1 MRSFMIT
8 PQNLSQ
14 FNTTL
19 SLARYNYQSLEQPA
33 GCRRSQYGPTM
44 SEEKTEVTRRS
55 FIKGAG
61 SVVGGAAVTGVTP
74 LTAAADPV
82 KLTLL
87 DPTGAQ
93 EITHLFAVR
102 LPNLDGKVI
111 AELAVDP
118 TKWQPHRTMPY
129 IEELLRKQY
138 PDLKFIA
145 MQEFP
150 MGIQI
155 SEDRVIQMVAA
166 RKPDAV
172 IIGNAG

>member
-1 MRSFMIT
+1 MNKGDEEVSRRNFLWSAGSAIGGASITSIT
-8 PQNLSQ
+8 P
-14 FNTTL
+14 
-19 SLARYNYQSLEQPA
+19 PA
-33 GCRRSQYGPTM
+33 N
-44 SEEKTEVTRRS
+44 
-55 FIKGAG
+55 
-61 SVVGGAAVTGVTP
+61 
-74 LTAAADPV
+74 AADPV
-82 KLTLL
+82 TMTLL

-93 EITHLFAVR
+93 EITHLFAQR
-102 LPNLDGKVI
+102 LPDLNHKVI

-129 IEELLRKQY
+129 IEELLKKQF
-138 PDLKFIA
+138 PGIQFIP

-155 SEDRVIQMVAA
+155 SETRVIQMVAN

>member
-1 MRSFMIT
+1 M
-8 PQNLSQ
+8 
-14 FNTTL
+14 
-19 SLARYNYQSLEQPA
+19 
-33 GCRRSQYGPTM
+33 
-44 SEEKTEVTRRS
+44 
-55 FIKGAG
+55 
-61 SVVGGAAVTGVTP
+61 GGASFVGIGLQSGT
-74 LTAAADPV
+74 DPV
-82 KLTLL
+82 KLRLL

-93 EITHLFAVR
+93 EITHLFAGR
-102 LPNLDGKVI
+102 LQSLDGKVV

-129 IEELLRKQY
+129 IEELLKERF
-138 PDLKFIA
+138 PTVRFIP

-155 SEDRVIQMVAA
+155 SEDRVVQMVAA

>member
-1 MRSFMIT
+1 MV
-8 PQNLSQ
+8 
-14 FNTTL
+14 
-19 SLARYNYQSLEQPA
+19 E
-33 GCRRSQYGPTM
+33 
-44 SEEKTEVTRRS
+44 EEKTGKEKAEVTRRS
-55 FIKGAG
+55 FLKGTG
-61 SVVGGAAVTGVTP
+61 IVIGGAAAPTLPTLAKAGE
-74 LTAAADPV
+74 PV
-82 KLTLL
+82 RLTLL

-93 EITHLFAVR
+93 EITHLFAPR
-102 LPNLDGKVI
+102 LPELNGRII

-129 IEELLRKQY
+129 IAKLLKSRY
-138 PDLKFIA
+138 PDLKFIP

-155 SEDRVIQMVAA
+155 SSDQVIQMVAA

>member
-1 MRSFMIT
+1 
-8 PQNLSQ
+8 
-14 FNTTL
+14 
-19 SLARYNYQSLEQPA
+19 
-33 GCRRSQYGPTM
+33 M
-44 SEEKTEVTRRS
+44 SEDKTEVTRRD

-61 SVVGGAAVTGVTP
+61 SAISGAAVTGVTP
-74 LTAAADPV
+74 LAEAAESV

-93 EITHLFAVR
+93 EITHLFAAR

-111 AELAVDP
+111 AELAVDA

-129 IEELLRKQY
+129 IEELFRKQY
-138 PDLKFIA
+138 PNVKFIP

-155 SEDRVIQMVAA
+155 SEDRIIRMVAA

>member
-1 MRSFMIT
+1 
-8 PQNLSQ
+8 
-14 FNTTL
+14 
-19 SLARYNYQSLEQPA
+19 
-33 GCRRSQYGPTM
+33 M
-44 SEEKTEVTRRS
+44 SREPEVTRRD
-55 FIKGAG
+55 FLKGTG
-61 SVVGGAAVTGVTP
+61 SLIGGTAVTGMTP
-74 LTAAADPV
+74 LIDTEPV

-93 EITHLFAVR
+93 EITHLFATR
-102 LPNLDGKVI
+102 LPDLNGKVV

-129 IEELLRKQY
+129 IEELLKKNF
-138 PDLKFIA
+138 PTINFIS

-155 SEDRVIQMVAA
+155 SEDRVIQLVAA

>member
-1 MRSFMIT
+1 MH
-8 PQNLSQ
+8 N
-14 FNTTL
+14 
-19 SLARYNYQSLEQPA
+19 
-33 GCRRSQYGPTM
+33 
-44 SEEKTEVTRRS
+44 TRRD
-55 FIKGAG
+55 FLKDAG
-61 SVVGGAAVTGVTP
+61 SLIGGASI
-74 LTAAADPV
+74 TAAAPSADAAEQV
-82 KLTLL
+82 DLTLL

-93 EITHLFAVR
+93 EITHLFAPR
-102 LPNLDGKVI
+102 LPDLNGRVI

-129 IEELLRKQY
+129 IEDLLRKQF
-138 PDLKFIA
+138 PTVRFIS

-166 RKPDAV
+166 RRPDAV

>member
-1 MRSFMIT
+1 MRDRERNKIGESEV
-8 PQNLSQ
+8 S
-14 FNTTL
+14 
-19 SLARYNYQSLEQPA
+19 
-33 GCRRSQYGPTM
+33 RRDFLRGT
-44 SEEKTEVTRRS
+44 
-55 FIKGAG
+55 G
-61 SVVGGAAVTGVTP
+61 SVAGGVAVGSVAPLAAAAG
-74 LTAAADPV
+74 LAEATAAEPV

-93 EITHLFAVR
+93 EITHLFARR
-102 LPNLDGKVI
+102 LQDLNGKVI

-129 IEELLRKQY
+129 IEDLMKKQF
-138 PDLKFIA
+138 PSIRFIP

-150 MGIQI
+150 MGTQI
-155 SEDRVIQMVAA
+155 SSDKVIKMVAE

>member
-1 MRSFMIT
+1 MNS
-8 PQNLSQ
+8 S
-14 FNTTL
+14 
-19 SLARYNYQSLEQPA
+19 
-33 GCRRSQYGPTM
+33 RRD
-44 SEEKTEVTRRS
+44 
-55 FIKGAG
+55 FLKGTG
-61 SVVGGAAVTGVTP
+61 SAIGGATVTAMSLSIP
-74 LTAAADPV
+74 AAEPV

-93 EITHLFAVR
+93 EITHLFAAR
-102 LPNLDGKVI
+102 LPDLNSKVI

-129 IEELLRKQY
+129 IEKLLKEQF
-138 PDLKFIA
+138 PTVTFIP

-150 MGIQI
+150 MGLQV
-155 SEDRVIQMVAA
+155 SEDRVIRMVAA

>member
-1 MRSFMIT
+1 MLGAK
-8 PQNLSQ
+8 P
-14 FNTTL
+14 
-19 SLARYNYQSLEQPA
+19 P
-33 GCRRSQYGPTM
+33 
-44 SEEKTEVTRRS
+44 EVTRRT
-55 FIKGAG
+55 FLKGTG
-61 SVVGGAAVTGVTP
+61 SAISGATLTGMTP
-74 LTAAADPV
+74 SAATKPA

-93 EITHLFAVR
+93 EITHLFAAR
-102 LPNLDGKVI
+102 LPDLNGKVI

-129 IEELLRKQY
+129 IEELLKKQF
-138 PDLKFIA
+138 PTAKFIP
-145 MQEFP
+145 MQQFP
-150 MGIQI
+150 MGLQV

>member
-1 MRSFMIT
+1 MELGREMRNS
-8 PQNLSQ
+8 
-14 FNTTL
+14 
-19 SLARYNYQSLEQPA
+19 
-33 GCRRSQYGPTM
+33 RRKFLRGT
-44 SEEKTEVTRRS
+44 
-55 FIKGAG
+55 G
-61 SVVGGAAVTGVTP
+61 SIIGGAAVTAITP
-74 LTAAADPV
+74 LAEAADPV
-82 KLTLL
+82 RLTLL

-93 EITHLFAVR
+93 EITHLFAAR
-102 LPNLDGKVI
+102 LPDLNGKVI

-129 IEELLRKQY
+129 IEELLKQQF
-138 PDLKFIA
+138 PTIQFIP
-145 MQEFP
+145 MREFP

>member
-1 MRSFMIT
+1 MKSKNAADLTASTEKSPEDRNGKNEEAEVS
-8 PQNLSQ
+8 
-14 FNTTL
+14 
-19 SLARYNYQSLEQPA
+19 
-33 GCRRSQYGPTM
+33 RRHF
-44 SEEKTEVTRRS
+44 VRH
-55 FIKGAG
+55 AG
-61 SVVGGAAVTGVTP
+61 SIVGSAAITAVTP
-74 LTAAADPV
+74 LAEAGESA

-93 EITHLFAVR
+93 EITHLFAAR
-102 LPNLDGKVI
+102 LSGLNGKVI

-129 IEELLRKQY
+129 IEGLLKKQF
-138 PDLKFIA
+138 PDLKFIP

-150 MGIQI
+150 MGLQI
-155 SEDRVIQMVAA
+155 SEDRVIRMVAA

>member
-1 MRSFMIT
+1 MKPDPEIS
-8 PQNLSQ
+8 
-14 FNTTL
+14 
-19 SLARYNYQSLEQPA
+19 
-33 GCRRSQYGPTM
+33 
-44 SEEKTEVTRRS
+44 RRS
-55 FIKGAG
+55 FLKESSSAI
-61 SVVGGAAVTGVTP
+61 GGAALSG
-74 LTAAADPV
+74 AAAAAEAAPGA

-93 EITHLFAVR
+93 EITHLFAPR
-102 LPNLDGKVI
+102 LPDLNGKII

-129 IEELLRKQY
+129 IEELLKKQF
-138 PDLKFIA
+138 PSIRFIP

-155 SEDRVIQMVAA
+155 SEDRVIQLVAA
-166 RKPDAV
+166 KKPDAV

>member
-1 MRSFMIT
+1 
-8 PQNLSQ
+8 
-14 FNTTL
+14 
-19 SLARYNYQSLEQPA
+19 
-33 GCRRSQYGPTM
+33 M
-44 SEEKTEVTRRS
+44 SEFSRRNFLAAAGS
-55 FIKGAG
+55 IIGGAG
-61 SVVGGAAVTGVTP
+61 ITASASVS
-74 LTAAADPV
+74 AAAASPV

-93 EITHLFAVR
+93 EITHLFAAR
-102 LPNLDGKVI
+102 LPDLNGKVI

-118 TKWQPHRTMPY
+118 TKWQPHRTMPF
-129 IEELLRKQY
+129 IEELLKKQY
-138 PDLKFIA
+138 PTIRFIP

-150 MGIQI
+150 MGLQV

>member
-1 MRSFMIT
+1 MESAAEI
-8 PQNLSQ
+8 S
-14 FNTTL
+14 
-19 SLARYNYQSLEQPA
+19 
-33 GCRRSQYGPTM
+33 RRAFLRDG
-44 SEEKTEVTRRS
+44 
-55 FIKGAG
+55 G
-61 SVVGGAAVTGVTP
+61 SAIGGAAATGVVP
-74 LTAAADPV
+74 AAAGAGEV

-93 EITHLFAVR
+93 EITHLFTTR
-102 LPNLDGKVI
+102 LPDLNGKVI

-129 IEELLRKQY
+129 IEELLRKQF
-138 PDLKFIA
+138 PSIRFIP

-150 MGIQI
+150 MGLQI
-155 SEDRVIQMVAA
+155 SEDRVIKLVAA